1 MVTRVVTA
9 ADPTAGNLNN
19 AIDFFGVQ
27 DDFIAVE
34 VSGNTIFT
42 FDGDDRVDASRSVD
56 PQTAHLGFGNDS
68 YRGGIT
74 GRDFVSDGDG
84 ADFVDLAG
92 GDDQIFVGADNDVLR
107 GGAGNDTI
115 SFTSESYNGYGG
127 TIASGGPGIVI
138 DLAKTTAQNFGRF
151 GVDTISG
158 FENVLGSGGN
168 DKIYGTN
175 GVDIL
180 NGYARNDVI
189 DGRGGNDDI
198 LGSSGADIV
207 IGGLGRD
214 TFYLNDF
221 GDDGARDTVRYLS
234 TAESGLT
241 VATRDVVQDFVRSA
255 GAGGDRINLSA
266 IDANPFLAGNQSFA
280 WRGMLAFRANVVG
293 EVRFIDAGNDV
304 MVQVDTDNDNAA
316 EMTILVKFVPSLAAY
331 DFVL

>member
-1 MVTRVVTA
+1 MVTKIVNG
-9 ADPTAGNLNN
+9 DTAGNLNN
-19 AIDFFGVQ
+19 AADFFGVQ
-27 DDFIAVE
+27 DDFIAVQAAG
-34 VSGNTIFT
+34 SPIFT
-42 FDGDDRVDASRSVD
+42 FDGNDRIDASRSTGL
-56 PQTAHLGFGNDS
+56 QTAYLGFGNDT

-74 GRDFVSDGDG
+74 GGDFVHDGDG

-92 GDDQIFVGADNDVLR
+92 GDDTANAGAGNDVLR
-107 GGAGNDTI
+107 GGAGTDTI
-115 SFTSESYNGYGG
+115 TFLYESNDGYG
-127 TIASGGPGIVI
+127 ALVQSGGPGIVI

-158 FENVLGSGGN
+158 FESVLCSGGA

-175 GVDIL
+175 GANGL
-180 NGYARNDVI
+180 NGYSGNDVI
-189 DGRGGNDDI
+189 DGRGGNDNI
-198 LGSSGADIV
+198 LGASGADIV
-207 IGGLGRD
+207 IGGLGGD
-214 TFYLNDF
+214 TIFLNDF
-221 GDDGARDTVRYLS
+221 GDDGVRDTVRYLS

-241 VATRDVVQDFVRSA
+241 VATRDVVSDFVHSA
-255 GAGGDRINLSA
+255 GAGGDRIDLSR

-280 WRGMLAFRANVVG
+280 WRATLAFRANVVG